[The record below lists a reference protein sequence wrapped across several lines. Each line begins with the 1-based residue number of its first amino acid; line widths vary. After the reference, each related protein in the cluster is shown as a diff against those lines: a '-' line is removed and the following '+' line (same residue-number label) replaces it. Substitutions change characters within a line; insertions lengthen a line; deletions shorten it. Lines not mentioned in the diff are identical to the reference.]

1 MDEYIVE
8 IVNPAN
14 GKQLADGEVGEVVV
28 TPVHNS
34 TWGLLRFGT
43 GDLSSIIEDIC
54 PCGRTSKKLTGIQG
68 RIGEAVK
75 VRGMFVVAKQAE
87 SVFSQFKELSRW
99 QISVNRIGQRDEM
112 TITAELCDDACN
124 KIKLADEIGRKF
136 QSVCL
141 ISPDNIEFVSS
152 GTIPQDSKIIVDL
165 RKWD

>member
-14 GKQLADGEVGEVVV
+14 GKQLADGEVGEIVV
-28 TPVHNS
+28 TPVHNN

-43 GDLSSIIEDIC
+43 GDLSAIIDEVC

-87 SVFSQFKELSRW
+87 SIFAQFKQLARW
-99 QISVNRIGQRDEM
+99 QISVNRSGQRDEM
-112 TITAELCDDACN
+112 TITAELCDDGCD
-124 KIKLADEIGRKF
+124 KIRLADEIGT
-136 QSVCL
+136 
-141 ISPDNIEFVSS
+141 SS
-152 GTIPQDSKIIVDL
+152 RVYASSAPIKINLVPL
-165 RKWD
+165 EPCSG